1 MNIRILAS
9 LVGED
14 ALGSYQYGKGD
25 HQGVPDERAVRLIR
39 SGRAVPIHEPKIETA
54 ELPRPTVEKRKRKQ

>member
-1 MNIRILAS
+1 
-9 LVGED
+9 
-14 ALGSYQYGKGD
+14 
-25 HQGVPDERAVRLIR
+25 VRLIR